1 MATPAILNAIP
12 HLLQAPSNQIWSSYD
27 PIADVLYLSFRKPQN
42 ANDSTLEDNIIYH
55 YHNEILH
62 YHNEILVGLTIL
74 NASQNQTA

>member
-12 HLLQAPSNQIWSSYD
+12 HLLSAPSNQIWSNYD

-55 YHNEILH
+55 YYDET
-62 YHNEILVGLTIL
+62 LVGLTIL
-74 NASQNQTA
+74 NAGHYHAETSPAN